1 MASKKALLFESPYL
15 LPIMNTWAAGIG
27 IEHKDAVK
35 THTGFFCKLM
45 AMVVVDMET
54 IGTIDL
60 VSQ

>member
-1 MASKKALLFESPYL
+1 
-15 LPIMNTWAAGIG
+15 MNTWAAGIG